1 MRSTSMLGTGM
12 VLIGVPLSVGYSLH
26 SLRAADDRATAA
38 IAFALSLVSVAA
50 VIWFGWRLVAS
61 SAG

>member
-1 MRSTSMLGTGM
+1 M

-26 SLRAADDRATAA
+26 SLRTADDRATAA

-50 VIWFGWRLVAS
+50 VIWYGWRLVAS